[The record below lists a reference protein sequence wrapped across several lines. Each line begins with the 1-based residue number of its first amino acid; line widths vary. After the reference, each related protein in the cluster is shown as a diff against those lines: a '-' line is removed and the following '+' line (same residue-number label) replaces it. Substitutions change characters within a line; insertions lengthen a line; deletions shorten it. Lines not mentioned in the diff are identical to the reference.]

1 VVDIYQSRFG
11 LDIPPG
17 RAATHSAAF
26 FGGSSIGLKK
36 EEEEEEEKKT
46 RRDGF
51 EIYVHFQTQ
60 R

>member
-1 VVDIYQSRFG
+1 MGRPGIHTHTDTAQG
-11 LDIPPG
+11 GGGG
-17 RAATHSAAF
+17 RA
-26 FGGSSIGLKK
+26 KK
-36 EEEEEEEKKT
+36 RKKKEEEEEEKKT